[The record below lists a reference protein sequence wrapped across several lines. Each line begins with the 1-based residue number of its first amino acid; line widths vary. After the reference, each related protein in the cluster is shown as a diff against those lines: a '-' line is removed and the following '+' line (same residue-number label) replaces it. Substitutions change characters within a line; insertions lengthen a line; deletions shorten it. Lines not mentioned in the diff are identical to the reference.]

1 MSTNRMLV
9 TTLALCAA
17 GDAAAAPIPVNGK
30 GHPPAAI
37 IALVLVLAAV
47 TAYAAF
53 AVARGRRGG
62 RPLAWGTR
70 VIDVIASAPAFAGGA
85 VPAVAATVVIGLSLF
100 AIVLLVR
107 TRRVVSVATS

>member
-1 MSTNRMLV
+1 MAINRLLV

-17 GDAAAAPIPVNGK
+17 CDAAAAPIPVNGK

-37 IALVLVLAAV
+37 IAAVLVLAAV

-53 AVARGRRGG
+53 AVARGQRAG

-70 VIDVIASAPAFAGGA
+70 VLDVIASAPAFAGGA
-85 VPAVAATVVIGLSLF
+85 VPATAAAVVIALSVL
-100 AIVLLVR
+100 AIVLLLR
-107 TRRVVSVATS
+107 TRKVVRVAVS